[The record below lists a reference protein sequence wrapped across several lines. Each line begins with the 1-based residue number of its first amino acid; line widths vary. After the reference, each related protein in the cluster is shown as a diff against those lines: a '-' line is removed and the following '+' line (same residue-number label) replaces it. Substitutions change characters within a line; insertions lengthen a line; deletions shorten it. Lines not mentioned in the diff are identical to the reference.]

1 MNVLTAPVLLGAA
14 LVSAPAFWG
23 AFVDG
28 TTEPST
34 ALVRFLVAAALT
46 WVALNVFAV
55 LVGPAPKGARASDA
69 SGDADTPT
77 ADQPLVEPAG

>member
-34 ALVRFLVAAALT
+34 ALVRFLVAAGLT
-46 WVALNVFAV
+46 WVALNVFSV
-55 LVGPAPKGARASDA
+55 LVGPAPKSPVASDA
-69 SGDADTPT
+69 SGGADAPT
-77 ADQPLVEPAG
+77 VDEPFVEPAG